1 MYLQS
6 KGGRA
11 CAWAPPGTP
20 GPRYHLM
27 GIELRTLIR
36 PDLAAR
42 NLLPCLT
49 DVRTCPDARPFVPLH
64 SSPGRAGG
72 TPPGEDPAHLRS
84 VAGWLAGLPDPASPL
99 VCYGF
104 PSPQR
109 VMRPLDAA
117 QAQHHAA
124 VA

>member
-1 MYLQS
+1 M
-6 KGGRA
+6 RV
-11 CAWAPPGTP
+11 GTT
-20 GPRYHLM
+20 RYARSAVSPDGESSSRLSN
-27 GIELRTLIR
+27 GQ
-36 PDLAAR
+36 DLAAR

-72 TPPGEDPAHLRS
+72 TPPGEDPAHLQD

-104 PSPQR
+104 SSLQR